1 MRRSNFQIFVQAIGL
16 STALATAALLGGC
29 TKKSSQD
36 NATAAAANSDVIKIG
51 QFGSMT
57 GGEATFGQS
66 TDKGIRLAID
76 AKNEAGGIKGKKI
89 VLITED
95 DQGKPEEAAAVVKK
109 LINQDKVMAVLG
121 EVASTR
127 SLFAAPIA
135 QQNKIPMVTPS
146 STNPKVTQVGDY
158 IFRVCFI
165 DPFQGPVMARFT
177 YDNLKLKRVAIFK
190 DLKSDYSLGLAEFF
204 SKKFTELGG
213 TIVSEQSF
221 QTGDSDF
228 KGQLT
233 RIRAANPEA
242 IYIPAYYTE
251 VGLIARQARQL
262 GLKAVLLGGD
272 GWDSPKLFEIGQAA
286 IEGSYFSNHYASE
299 SDVPAT
305 QEFIKNFRAKFN
317 ETPDGLAA
325 AGYDAARILLAAMER
340 ASELTPAK
348 IRDELAATKDF
359 EGATG
364 KITINAERNADKDA
378 FIVKVEAGKLK
389 FVTLLSP

>member
-1 MRRSNFQIFVQAIGL
+1 MHRISRGL
-16 STALATAALLGGC
+16 LTVSVLFFIANC
-29 TKKSSQD
+29 TKKDDQTPAQS
-36 NATAAAANSDVIKIG
+36 AAALTEIRIG

-76 AKNEAGGIKGKKI
+76 ARNSAGGIKGKKI

-95 DQGKPEEAAAVVKK
+95 NQGKPEEAAAVVKK
-109 LINQDKVMAVLG
+109 LITQDNVIAILG

-127 SLFAAPIA
+127 SLAAAPIA
-135 QQNKIPMVTPS
+135 QKYKIPMVSPS

-165 DPFQGPVMARFT
+165 DPFQGPVMARFAH
-177 YDNLKLKRVAIFK
+177 DNLKLSKVAILK

-204 SKKFTELGG
+204 TSKFKELGG
-213 TIVSEQSF
+213 QIVSEQNF

-233 RIRAANPEA
+233 RIRSANPDA
-242 IYIPAYYTE
+242 LFIPAYYTE

-262 GLKAVLLGGD
+262 GIKAVLLGGD
-272 GWDSPKLFEIGQAA
+272 GWDSPKLFEIGQDAVNGA
-286 IEGSYFSNHYASE
+286 YFSNHYASE
-299 SDVPAT
+299 SPNPAT
-305 QEFIKNFRAKFN
+305 QKFIKDYKAKFN
-317 ETPDGLAA
+317 ESPDGLSA
-325 AGYDAARILLAAMER
+325 AGYDAAMILLNAMEK
-340 ASELTPAK
+340 AAELTPDG
-348 IRDELAATKDF
+348 IRAQLAATKDF

-364 KITINAERNADKDA
+364 KITINGERNADKDA
-378 FIVKVEAGKLK
+378 FIVKVEGKALK
-389 FVTLLSP
+389 FVTLLGP